1 MIRTARRM
9 LTCHWSA
16 RRLQRYLDA
25 DPAAPLTSREVARL
39 EEHLATC
46 ERCADVLGEHR
57 LLSRALGGWRRGT
70 PVDHASVRRVRA
82 LVEDLAEGRER

>member
-25 DPAAPLTSREVARL
+25 DPSAPLTSREVARL
-39 EEHLATC
+39 EQHLATC

-57 LLSRALGGWRRGT
+57 LLRRALGGWRRAA
-70 PVDHASVRRVRA
+70 PVDHASVQRVRA
-82 LVEDLAEGRER
+82 LVEDLAERRER